1 MFIACFVHKSF
12 LVTKKKMLEA
22 VCIGEQD
29 VVFSVCSF
37 SGFFVCYCYLFIN
50 DTTRLSNPVHGFRP
64 FFGFMLL
71 ENHPFNVCDLSTLC
85 HI

>member
-1 MFIACFVHKSF
+1 
-12 LVTKKKMLEA
+12 MLEA

-37 SGFFVCYCYLFIN
+37 SVFLCYCYLFIN

-64 FFGFMLL
+64 FFMF
-71 ENHPFNVCDLSTLC
+71 HSTGEPP
-85 HI
+85 I